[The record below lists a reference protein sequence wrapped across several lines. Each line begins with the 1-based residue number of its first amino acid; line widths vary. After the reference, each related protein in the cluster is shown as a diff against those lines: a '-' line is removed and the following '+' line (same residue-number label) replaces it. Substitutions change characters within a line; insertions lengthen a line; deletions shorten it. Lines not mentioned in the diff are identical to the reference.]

1 MTTMTLQVPDSL
13 EKNHQDTVQFI
24 AAKLYEAGK
33 LSLGQ
38 TAEMAGMDK
47 ISFVQVLSNH
57 GVSYINYTLEDVL
70 DDLSRISKF

>member
-1 MTTMTLQVPDSL
+1 MTLQVPDSL

-38 TAEMAGMDK
+38 AAEMAGMDK